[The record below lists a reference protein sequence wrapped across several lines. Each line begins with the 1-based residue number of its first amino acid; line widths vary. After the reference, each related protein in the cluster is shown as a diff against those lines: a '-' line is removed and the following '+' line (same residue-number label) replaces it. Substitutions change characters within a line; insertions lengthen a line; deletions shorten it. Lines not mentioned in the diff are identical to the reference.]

1 MEETFDHVFKDKQ
14 ESPTKGAKQR
24 RPEIT
29 AGAKTPH
36 LHPHPQE
43 Q

>member
-24 RPEIT
+24 R
-29 AGAKTPH
+29 GAV
-36 LHPHPQE
+36 QR
-43 Q
+43 